1 MSIDGFAIGRCSIRQ
16 GEESSDAA
24 IPRGAPISGATSHCP
39 ETGATA
45 REGLRRSRALSIIV
59 ASIGSDAT

>member
-39 ETGATA
+39 ETGQPPVKACA
-45 REGLRRSRALSIIV
+45 DPVPSR
-59 ASIGSDAT
+59 